1 MSETTCAACEQSRV
15 TVSHSFHAGC
25 RGCAARAVSR
35 GPNYRRV
42 RQAGV
47 LDRQYRGELDALG
60 VTHDEVKAAAA
71 ADAIDREAA

>member
-1 MSETTCAACEQSRV
+1 MDDICPDCYLAAKELHHGFRM
-15 TVSHSFHAGC
+15 GC

-42 RQAGV
+42 RQAGA